1 MSTSSSTRAPS
12 LVAGVALAVM
22 AALSAIGLLLALPAG
37 ELEVAAL
44 AVLLVA
50 ALDIVVGVA
59 LFPVLAP
66 GGPLLAGCAVAMR
79 IAYGAVF
86 VTAAGSLVGQPEVA
100 RFQAIWDAGLLLF
113 GIHLALVG
121 LAMARGRGMPTWI
134 GVLVAITGLGYAADS
149 VSAIVSP
156 AGPLAIGEITFVGEL
171 VLMVWLI
178 GWSGRSRTTPKE
190 RVVRD
195 QVAPVMAGD

>member
-1 MSTSSSTRAPS
+1 M
-12 LVAGVALAVM
+12 
-22 AALSAIGLLLALPAG
+22 
-37 ELEVAAL
+37 AAL